1 MHGGVFPTDYAD
13 VHLHDP
19 PGCGQQVPGAGVV
32 AESLPALENQIFG
45 SRSESHDVGEQFE
58 EAMIIGHTLR
68 HAGLLQDHF
77 RNPDPVRVPCATP
90 GKVAPLAAVPLQEP
104 RSDLGIGNVCLLI
117 VFQNP
122 PGKDDSP
129 GQK

>member
-1 MHGGVFPTDYAD
+1 MRF
-13 VHLHDP
+13 HDP
-19 PGCGQQVPGAGVV
+19 PGCGQQIPGAGVV

-45 SRSESHDVGEQFE
+45 SRSESRDVKEQFE
-58 EAMIIGHTLR
+58 ETMIIGHTLR

-104 RSDLGIGNVCLLI
+104 RSDLGIGDVCLLI